1 MCSNKISEK
10 FSELWE
16 MFNWRSNTAV
26 CSRRQPQNDVSAWAR
41 RVRPKLMWKQRKNGH
56 QVQSRGGVR
65 NSRSLLRA
73 CLAWVSAARVPLLAM
88 IMTPVIPWSGS
99 CEGPASQLSAGV
111 DFLQS
116 GLHGAPDF

>member
-41 RVRPKLMWKQRKNGH
+41 RARPKLMWKQRKNGH
-56 QVQSRGGVR
+56 QVQSRGGESGTPGVC
-65 NSRSLLRA
+65 LG
-73 CLAWVSAARVPLLAM
+73 LAWLGFGRR
-88 IMTPVIPWSGS
+88 
-99 CEGPASQLSAGV
+99 E
-111 DFLQS
+111 FLYW
-116 GLHGAPDF
+116 P